1 MDFTFSQ
8 TRPPQSQWHV
18 CHFDGLSTISTNAHS
33 VPGDHQGQVQGCV
46 TYQVMSLQR
55 CAEAFPSLKGQFFS
69 CTSWGAAKRSFGN
82 FMEHEL
88 HTKHP
93 VCMIS
98 LQQPWGNGCSEA
110 PLQVR
115 KLALREL
122 SASPRGCKLH
132 EGRGQYHHAWHILVL
147 VLFPICHSEV
157 YGKCAWP

>member
-1 MDFTFSQ
+1 MPRRKSDTWAIN
-8 TRPPQSQWHV
+8 QSIRGKGEHLPIGLHILPDTAAPEPV
-18 CHFDGLSTISTNAHS
+18 ARVPLEGLSTISTNAHS

-132 EGRGQYHHAWHILVL
+132 EGRG
-147 VLFPICHSEV
+147 
-157 YGKCAWP
+157 